1 MGALKGW
8 HIVVLLVVVL
18 LLFGAPKLPEL
29 ARSIGK
35 SLHILKDEA
44 KSLTNDDDEPKA
56 TPAENPQAQAQAR
69 NDAANTSSTESTQ
82 ARNPEAREK

>member
-1 MGALKGW
+1 MGALRGW

-35 SLHILKDEA
+35 SLNILKDETRQ
-44 KSLTNDDDEPKA
+44 LTSDKKDDATDKGDEPSGA
-56 TPAENPQAQAQAR
+56 
-69 NDAANTSSTESTQ
+69 SGTQ
-82 ARNPEAREK
+82 S

>member
-1 MGALKGW
+1 MGALRGW
-8 HIVVLLVVVL
+8 HIVVLLVVIL

-44 KSLTNDDDEPKA
+44 KSLTTDDDKDGKVD
-56 TPAENPQAQAQAR
+56 AEQAQQSGQAPIPDSTV
-69 NDAANTSSTESTQ
+69 DAADDET
-82 ARNPEAREK
+82 RGK